1 MPPRSAAQ
9 RLASVCRR
17 SRSTWRCLTTS
28 SLSYLYP
35 ASGLTR
41 AQHSEPLVIGW
52 GGSLG
57 HWQDLQQV
65 APALTAWL
73 QRHPQARLEIM
84 ADPSMAA
91 LFEGVAP
98 GQFRYQSPG
107 SLAHYLQW
115 LHTLDIGL
123 APLLPTPYNQCRSDV
138 KFLEYASHSVVPVV
152 QRLAPYA
159 SVRDG
164 ETGLLFDTPEQLM
177 GLLDTLADA
186 PELRQRVARAAHAY
200 VHSQR
205 RIEQHAHQRL
215 DFYRQQ
221 MARVQVDHAQ
231 AHHAPTNAPTDV
243 PQALARAAALPLL
256 SLPGWHKLGPSH
268 HRLDL
273 VHPAEHHCAAGV
285 AAVQINDMA
294 QACAAFSNAVRL
306 DPTDATA
313 YSWLGHCLL
322 RQGRTGLARQAL
334 ERAMALDPLLSRPVR
349 ALAKL
354 HSTLAG
360 QYQQRAAQLNPLPG
374 LRSIKL

>member
-1 MPPRSAAQ
+1 
-9 RLASVCRR
+9 
-17 SRSTWRCLTTS
+17 
-28 SLSYLYP
+28 
-35 ASGLTR
+35 
-41 AQHSEPLVIGW
+41 
-52 GGSLG
+52 
-57 HWQDLQQV
+57 
-65 APALTAWL
+65 
-73 QRHPQARLEIM
+73 
-84 ADPSMAA
+84 
-91 LFEGVAP
+91 VAP

-123 APLLPTPYNQCRSDV
+123 APLLPTAYNQCRSDV

-164 ETGLLFDTPEQLM
+164 ETGFLFDNPEQLM
-177 GLLDTLADA
+177 GVLDTLAST
-186 PELRQRVARAAHAY
+186 PERRQRVARAAHAY
-200 VHSQR
+200 VNGQR

-221 MARVQVDHAQ
+221 MARMARVQVDHAPARQ
-231 AHHAPTNAPTDV
+231 APTDV
-243 PQALARAAALPLL
+243 PPALASAAAVALL
-256 SLPGWHKLGPSH
+256 SLPGWQALGPSH

-273 VHPAEHHCAAGV
+273 LHPAEHHCAAGV
-285 AAVQINDMA
+285 AALQTNDMA

-306 DPTDATA
+306 DPSDATA

-349 ALAKL
+349 ALARL
-354 HSTLAG
+354 HGALAR
-360 QYQQRAAQLNPLPG
+360 QHTQRAAQLNPQLA
-374 LRSIKL
+374 LKRINL